1 MTSFVTRSSS
11 TLESLT
17 QSRPKIDIELTGQTE
32 GLVSSYTTKDR
43 IEGTAVITVDRDTRF
58 DDVEI
63 SFEGKKIPGRI
74 DQSKLEGAFTHI
86 YRDIENFRG
95 ACSDA
100 RPYRRLPD
108 IPPTSPTD

>member
-17 QSRPKIDIELTGQTE
+17 QSRPKVNIELAGQTE
-32 GLVSSYTTKDR
+32 GLVNSYTTKDR
-43 IEGTAVITVDRDTRF
+43 IEGTAVITVDHDTRF
-58 DDVEI
+58 DEVEI
-63 SFEGKKIPGRI
+63 TFEGKEIPDRI
-74 DQSKLEGAFTHI
+74 DQSLLEGAFTHI

-100 RPYRRLPD
+100 RTYRCLPD
-108 IPPTSPTD
+108 IPPTSPAD